1 MENLVKVYFES
12 ESHAEL
18 VATFET
24 EELYITCLPALQKEA
39 LNQRMIVTESI
50 GETNERKYRSDGT
63 QVSEEE
69 YQRKIA
75 GRDEDNYSL
84 D

>member
-1 MENLVKVYFES
+1 
-12 ESHAEL
+12 
-18 VATFET
+18 
-24 EELYITCLPALQKEA
+24 
-39 LNQRMIVTESI
+39 MIVTESI